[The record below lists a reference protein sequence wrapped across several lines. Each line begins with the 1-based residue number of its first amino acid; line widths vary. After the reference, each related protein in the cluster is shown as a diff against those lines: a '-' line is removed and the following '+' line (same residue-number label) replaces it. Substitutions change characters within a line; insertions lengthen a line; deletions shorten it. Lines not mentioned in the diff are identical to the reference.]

1 MKKRYYLIEP
11 IDIDGDKN
19 PDGFLISQYRIN
31 KAGNRIF
38 LKNKYITFD
47 NLKKYKDKIAKM
59 QKGGRVGKNPQQLPQ
74 QQLPPQYQQQYH
86 PQYQQQYHPQY
97 HPQYHQQYPQQYQQ
111 YPNNISV
118 LTPEQYNQNLNA
130 RANNTQTNEMIFKD
144 QTGFV
149 NNFKNSAG
157 SALGTGLVF
166 SGLGW
171 LNAGFA
177 AMVFGE

>member
-19 PDGFLISQYRIN
+19 PDGFLVSQYRIN

-59 QKGGRVGKNPQQLPQ
+59 QKGGRVGKK
-74 QQLPPQYQQQYH
+74 PPQYQHQQQQLH
-86 PQYQQQYHPQY
+86 PQYYQHQQQIHPQY
-97 HPQYHQQYPQQYQQ
+97 YQHQQQLHPQYQQ
-111 YPNNISV
+111 YPNNMSV

-130 RANNTQTNEMIFKD
+130 RANNSQTTEFIYKD
-144 QTGFV
+144 QTGFMG
-149 NNFKNSAG
+149 NLKNSAG
-157 SALGTGLVF
+157 SALGAGAGLTAI
-166 SGLGW
+166 GW
-171 LNAGFA
+171 LNVGIASL
-177 AMVFGE
+177 VFGE

>member
-19 PDGFLISQYRIN
+19 PDGFLVSQYRIN

-59 QKGGRVGKNPQQLPQ
+59 QNGGARTSSKRKSKYPQQLPPPQ
-74 QQLPPQYQQQYH
+74 QYPQQYQQYPQ
-86 PQYQQQYHPQY
+86 QYQQDPQQY
-97 HPQYHQQYPQQYQQ
+97 QQYPQQYQQ
-111 YPNNISV
+111 YPNNMSV

-130 RANNTQTNEMIFKD
+130 RANNSQTTEFIYKD
-144 QTGFV
+144 QTGFMG
-149 NNFKNSAG
+149 NLKNSAG
-157 SALGTGLVF
+157 SALGAGAGLTAI
-166 SGLGW
+166 GW
-171 LNAGFA
+171 LNVGIASL
-177 AMVFGE
+177 VFGE